1 MKLSPGSLQKYIW
14 WKKHLTK
21 LQLVQF
27 VAIMVHEFQ
36 LLFYDDCDF
45 PWQYPI
51 YIGVHV
57 LIFFFLFGHF
67 YVKEYLHKKQKAA
80 TKKSDTNGPYKFTLV
95 TFMVCKI
102 QLGDCV
108 CGLSRFTHGR
118 NEIASPLPNSCP
130 TTPRHG

>member
-1 MKLSPGSLQKYIW
+1 MGRIRLSPDLGIVRILSLMHFQKYIW

-57 LIFFFLFGHF
+57 IIFFILFAQF
-67 YVKEYLHKKQKAA
+67 YVREYFSKKQKDAP
-80 TKKSDTNGPYKFTLV
+80 KKIDRNGHRK
-95 TFMVCKI
+95 
-102 QLGDCV
+102 
-108 CGLSRFTHGR
+108 
-118 NEIASPLPNSCP
+118 
-130 TTPRHG
+130 